1 MIDAV
6 EAARLLD
13 GFRAMPAETEW
24 LDFKEAKNSFDID
37 ELGKYVSAL
46 ANEANLLER
55 DSAWLVLGVKD
66 RRDAQTGLR
75 PVVGST
81 FRNGAAA
88 LNDLK
93 HLVALGTSP
102 SHGFVQIFEVPHADC
117 VLGARVLMFQISP
130 APRGQPV
137 AWKGHFYGRA
147 GESLGALGS
156 KFEAIR
162 MQSSALDWT
171 AHCVS
176 HDFGLL
182 SPEALERGRALYA
195 KKHPRRL
202 DEMQQWSAERFLA
215 ELRLSRQ
222 GVLTRAALLLFGHR
236 DAVSTLDDVSP
247 RLTWQLLTD
256 QDEPLDYQHF
266 SLPFVVAVD
275 DLVSKIRI
283 HTVRILPPGQL
294 APLEVPNYDD
304 WVIREALLNCVAHQ
318 DYALGGRVQ
327 VKESPASLL
336 FSNAGGF
343 IPGSIDKVL
352 DASHATH
359 LYRNPCLADA
369 MVELGLIDTIG
380 SGIKRMYRTQR
391 DRHFPLPDFDI
402 RLAPPAVSVRI
413 YGREIDPAFTRALL
427 LASHLSLAD
436 VIALDHVQKRRPIDA
451 SVLADLRRRK
461 LLEGRSP
468 TVHIA
473 AAVADATN
481 QRGQYSRLAGL
492 QKPALK
498 QLVLGLID
506 RFGKATREDIEQAL
520 LEAMPAG
527 LTALQ
532 KANRVKNLL
541 SEMSNKDKAI
551 VANRRGVGAVWTR
564 SPPLSKD

>member
-1 MIDAV
+1 MMMTLT
-6 EAARLLD
+6 EAADRLD
-13 GFRAMPAETEW
+13 EFRAMPVETEW
-24 LDFKEAKNSFDID
+24 LDFKEAKHTFEIE

-46 ANEANLLER
+46 ANEANLHER

-66 RRDAQTGLR
+66 KRDAATGLR
-75 PVVGST
+75 PIVGST
-81 FRNGAAA
+81 FKNGAAA
-88 LNDLK
+88 VNELK
-93 HLVALGTSP
+93 LLVAQGTSP
-102 SHGFVQIFEVPHADC
+102 SHGFVQVFEVPHADC
-117 VLGARVLMFQISP
+117 VAGARVLMFQIPP

-137 AWKGHFYGRA
+137 AWKGHFYGRS

-162 MQSSALDWT
+162 MQSAALDWT

-176 HDFGLL
+176 DDFGLL

-202 DEMQQWSAERFLA
+202 DELQHWSAERFLA
-215 ELRLSRQ
+215 ELRLSRH
-222 GVLTRAALLLFGHR
+222 GVLTRAALLLFGR
-236 DAVSTLDDVSP
+236 QEAASSLGDVSP

-266 SLPFVVAVD
+266 SLPFMVAVD

-327 VKESPASLL
+327 VKESTSSLL

-352 DASHATH
+352 DASHAMH

-391 DRHFPLPDFDI
+391 DRHFPLPDFEI
-402 RLAPPAVSVRI
+402 GQTPPVVTVRI

-427 LASHLSLAD
+427 QASDLSLAE
-436 VIALDHVQKRRPIDA
+436 VIALDHVQKRRPVEA
-451 SVLADLRRRK
+451 AMVRSLRSHG
-461 LLEGRSP
+461 LVEGRGQRLS
-468 TVHIA
+468 ISGS
-473 AAVADATN
+473 VARMTGQEVRYMLDRGLDA
-481 QRGQYSRLAGL
+481 QHYKG
-492 QKPALK
+492 
-498 QLVLGLID
+498 LVLGLLKLGPQRRRKIN
-506 RFGKATREDIEQAL
+506 EL
-520 LEAMPAG
+520 LLDKLPDSVPMDKRG
-527 LTALQ
+527 TYI
-532 KANRVKNLL
+532 KNLL
-541 SEMSNKDKAI
+541 QEMAYRDQTIETDGGQTQAARWRIKE
-551 VANRRGVGAVWTR
+551 R
-564 SPPLSKD
+564 

>member
-1 MIDAV
+1 MMDLAA
-6 EAARLLD
+6 AARLLD
-13 GFRAMPAETEW
+13 ELRARPAETEW
-24 LDFKEAKNSFDID
+24 LDFKEAKHSFDIE

-55 DSAWLVLGVKD
+55 ERGWLVLGVKD
-66 RRDAQTGLR
+66 KRDAATGLR

-81 FRNGAAA
+81 YKNGAVA
-88 LNDLK
+88 LNELK
-93 HLVALGTSP
+93 HLVAQGTSP
-102 SHGFVQIFEVPHADC
+102 SHGFVQVFEVPHVDC
-117 VLGARVLMFQISP
+117 APGARVLMFQIPP

-162 MQSSALDWT
+162 MQSAALDWT

-176 HDFGLL
+176 DDWGLL
-182 SPEALERGRALYA
+182 SSKALERGRALYA
-195 KKHPRRL
+195 KKHPRRA
-202 DEMQQWSAERFLA
+202 DELLQWSSERFVT

-222 GVLTRAALLLFGHR
+222 GALTRAAVLLFGR
-236 DAVSTLDDVSP
+236 PESVSILGNVSP

-256 QDEPLDYQHF
+256 QDEALDYQHL
-266 SLPFVVAVD
+266 SLPFVLSVDELVA
-275 DLVSKIRI
+275 KIRI

-343 IPGSIDKVL
+343 IPGSIEKVL

-391 DRHFPLPDFDI
+391 DRHFPLPDFEI
-402 RLAPPAVSVRI
+402 GQTPPVVSVRI

-451 SVLADLRRRK
+451 KILADLRRRK

-468 TVHIA
+468 AVHIA
-473 AAVADATN
+473 ASVADATN

-498 QLVLGLID
+498 QLVIGLID

-520 LEAMPAG
+520 LEAMPVG
-527 LTALQ
+527 LTAQQ

-541 SEMSNKDKAI
+541 SEMSNKDRTI

>member
-1 MIDAV
+1 MIDV
-6 EAARLLD
+6 TEAARLLE

-24 LDFKEAKNSFDID
+24 LDFKEAKHNFDIED
-37 ELGKYVSAL
+37 LGKYVSAL
-46 ANEANLLER
+46 ANEANLHER

-66 RRDAQTGLR
+66 KRDAATGLR
-75 PVVGST
+75 PIVGST
-81 FRNGAAA
+81 FKNGAAA
-88 LNDLK
+88 VNEIK
-93 HLVALGTSP
+93 HVVAQGTSP
-102 SHGFVQIFEVPHADC
+102 SHGFVQVFEVPHTDC
-117 VLGARVLMFQISP
+117 AAGARVLMFQIPP

-137 AWKGHFYGRA
+137 AWKGHFYGRS
-147 GESLGALGS
+147 GESLGALGF

-162 MQSSALDWT
+162 MQSAALDWT

-176 HDFGLL
+176 DDVGLL

-202 DEMQQWSAERFLA
+202 DELQGWSAERFLA

-222 GVLTRAALLLFGHR
+222 GVLTRAALLLFGR
-236 DAVSTLDDVSP
+236 KDVVSALGDVSP

-294 APLEVPNYDD
+294 APLEMPNYDD

-336 FSNAGGF
+336 FTNAGGF
-343 IPGSIDKVL
+343 IPGTIDKVL

-402 RLAPPAVSVRI
+402 GQVPAVVSVRI

-427 LASHLSLAD
+427 QASNLSLAE
-436 VIALDHVQKRRPIDA
+436 VIGLDHVQKRRPVNA
-451 SVLADLRRRK
+451 AMVRSLRAQG
-461 LLEGRSP
+461 LVEGR
-468 TVHIA
+468 
-473 AAVADATN
+473 
-481 QRGQYSRLAGL
+481 GSRLSISGSVARMTGQEVRYTLDRGL
-492 QKPALK
+492 DAQHYKG
-498 QLVLGLID
+498 LVLGLLKLGPQRRKKIN
-506 RFGKATREDIEQAL
+506 EL
-520 LEAMPAG
+520 LLDKLPDAVPMDKRN
-527 LTALQ
+527 TYI
-532 KANRVKNLL
+532 KNLL
-541 SEMSNKDKAI
+541 QEMAYRDQTI
-551 VANRRGVGAVWTR
+551 ETDGAQTQAARWR
-564 SPPLSKD
+564 IKER